1 MNVETYGNILN
12 RMKNHMIAGQ
22 NKITDFNKGSIIMT
36 IFESVAR
43 PMEQAYIDT
52 RNGYMN
58 NLRAIAYSVFDFEK
72 KAGVNA
78 TVNVVFSRASATES
92 SVTVL
97 SGTKVSDGTYT
108 FITTSNAV
116 IPANQTSSAPVGA
129 TAEKVGLAYNVGA
142 NTITTI
148 ESVVS
153 AEVVEVTNPA
163 KAYGGADT
171 ESETE
176 MLQRFK
182 TYINGLQ
189 GTNYYGLKSGILAID
204 GVRSVGID
212 EHFPPK
218 NNVYNATVYVDDGTG
233 SLTNTLKQQIE
244 SKINGEQTSESPGL
258 RAAGIQIDVMPATNV
273 PVTVSVHCKIYRTE
287 AALAIQE
294 ITQKIEET
302 INALGIHENVI
313 WTDIILALRGIS
325 YVKDIS
331 NLLINGDTDNI
342 TIDVDQIARF
352 NSATVTVESL
362 T

>member
-1 MNVETYGNILN
+1 MNVEKYNSIIN

-22 NKITDFNKGSIIMT
+22 NKITDFNKGSVIMT

-72 KAGVNA
+72 KEGAKA
-78 TVNVVFSRASATES
+78 SVNVVFSRASATEN
-92 SVTVL
+92 SVTIL

-116 IPANQTSSAPVGA
+116 IAANATSSTSVSA

-148 ESVVS
+148 ESVVP

-171 ESETE
+171 ESEAE

-189 GTNYYGLKSGILAID
+189 GTNYYGLKSGILSID
-204 GVRSVGID
+204 GVRSVGIA

-218 NNVYNATVYVDDGTG
+218 NNIYNATIYVDDGTG
-233 SLTNTLKQQIE
+233 SLTSDLKTKIE
-244 SKINGEQTSESPGL
+244 TKINGEQTNENPGL
-258 RAAGIQIDVMPATNV
+258 RAAGIQIDVMGATNV
-273 PVTVSVHCKIYRTE
+273 PVNVSVHCKIYRTE

-302 INALGIHENVI
+302 INGLGINENVI

-331 NLLINGDTDNI
+331 NLLINDSTDNI
-342 TIDVDQIARF
+342 TINVDQIARF
-352 NSATVTVESL
+352 NTATVTVESV